1 MSLSDEEYKAYD
13 AFVQA
18 AFINVHSYAIRHNN
32 TIQFK
37 HFDINNKEHLLFLSV
52 AKQAAGLYGYK
63 IQANIPLIQKLFN
76 KKYRRIKN
84 YNGYEGIIIEDYLD
98 FMCVSLKFPREK
110 VIDIYEEYYERKK

>member
-1 MSLSDEEYKAYD
+1 MEVTKQKLDNYD
-13 AFVQA
+13 KMVEAT
-18 AFINVHSYAIRHNN
+18 FINVHSYAIRHNN

-98 FMCVSLKFPREK
+98 FMCMSLKFPREK
-110 VIDIYEEYYERKK
+110 VIDIYTEYYERKK